1 MLETIGIILL
11 WVLMFMFL
19 VVIHELGHYFAAKK
33 SWVFV
38 KEFGVWIP
46 PKALSFGKDSSWTER
61 TLNRIPLG
69 GFVRLQWEDP
79 NDPDEFLHPQSLITA
94 SLHKKIFILLWW
106 VIVNAFFAFI
116 AFTIAFWIGVKPI
129 TVIPDSALRETSRS
143 YLIPSQSFLVEEWLI
158 DESQAIRNQ
167 VVIVDGVAEESL
179 ASDIWLQ
186 VWDTL
191 VSINQQPITVW
202 SIWSVLWMLEW
213 KSFELQYERD
223 WQILTAESSC
233 PNQWCMLWIAMWG
246 TELVIP
252 TIQFGWLS
260 WFGAAWREIV
270 AQVDLTFSSLWRLG
284 SSFASFDGKKIWES
298 VNWLSWP
305 VGIVKIWWDILTS
318 GGWTLYLAFAWMIS
332 LALAIF
338 NLLPIPALDGWRVV
352 WVLTQAIGRFSPQSY
367 FIIENYINFFFFVV
381 LMILGVYIMFKD
393 LVQVR
398 NVSIPFIG

>member
-1 MLETIGIILL
+1 
-11 WVLMFMFL
+11 MFMFL

-46 PKALSFGKDSSWTER
+46 PKALSFGKDKSWTEW
-61 TLNRIPLG
+61 TLNRIPLW

-79 NDPDEFLHPQSLITA
+79 SDPEEFLHPQSLITA
-94 SLHKKIFILLWW
+94 SLPKTIFILLGW
-106 VIVNAFFAFI
+106 VIVNALFAFI

-143 YLIPSQSFLVEEWLI
+143 YLIPSQSFLVEEWFIEESQTVNTQSVLI
-158 DESQAIRNQ
+158 DQ
-167 VVIVDGVAEESL
+167 VAQDSL
-179 ASDIWLQ
+179 ASNAWLT
-186 VWDTL
+186 VWDTIL
-191 VSINQQPITVW
+191 TVNTQQVSVW
-202 SIWSVLWMLEW
+202 SLWSMLSSLEW
-213 KSFELQYERD
+213 QSFDLEYERNG
-223 WQILTAESSC
+223 QVSTVAISC

-246 TELVIP
+246 TQFEVP
-252 TIQFGWLS
+252 TIQFKWLS
-260 WFGAAWREIV
+260 GFWAARREIV

-284 SSFASFDGKKIWES
+284 SSFASLNGEKIWES

-305 VGIVKIWWDILTS
+305 VWIVKIWGDILTTWW
-318 GGWTLYLAFAWMIS
+318 WTLYLAFAGMIS

-338 NLLPIPALDGWRVV
+338 NILPIPALDGWRIV

-381 LMILGVYIMFKD
+381 LMLLGVYIMFKD